1 MTTLVALAN
10 QPFDDAAPA
19 VLIAMAVAALLDMG
33 IIWVLRSEWEF
44 PSGALLTGLI
54 IGVILRPQE
63 PTSVVVAVSVIAIVS
78 KHVLR
83 TRWSNIFNPAALALV
98 ASSFLFS
105 TGQSWWGSMPD
116 FGPLGI
122 IVMCATG
129 LFIADR
135 INKLPLVVVF
145 LGAYFALFTVASFL
159 GKPIDVAEVFR
170 TPDLQATLFFA
181 FFMVD
186 DPPTCP
192 ARYEDQ
198 IPFGLIVAVAS
209 FRHLHRRRRGVLLAR
224 RIARRK
230 RLGVRPPAVRRDAAR
245 ASGLTRKALLRLR
258 DWRIGLVRAA
268 LNALRRS
275 RIPERRGRR
284 IQLRSR

>member
-1 MTTLVALAN
+1 MTLYTQAIPLTFHPFVRFLKTPKGLLLALLTVTTLVALAN

-98 ASSFLFS
+98 TSSFLFS

-116 FGPLGI
+116 FGPVGI
-122 IVMCATG
+122 VVMCVTG

-159 GKPIDVAEVFR
+159 GKPVDVAEIFR

-209 FRHLHRRRRGVLLAR
+209 FLIFIVVGAVYFLPAGLLVANAWESGRRQFGGTLRALLA
-224 RIARRK
+224 
-230 RLGVRPPAVRRDAAR
+230 
-245 ASGLTRKALLRLR
+245 
-258 DWRIGLVRAA
+258 
-268 LNALRRS
+268 
-275 RIPERRGRR
+275 
-284 IQLRSR
+284 

>member
-1 MTTLVALAN
+1 MTLYTQAIPLTFHPFVRFLKTPKGLLLALLTVTTLVALAN

-98 ASSFLFS
+98 TSSFLFS

-116 FGPLGI
+116 FGPVGI
-122 IVMCATG
+122 VVMCVTG

-159 GKPIDVAEVFR
+159 GKPVDVAEVFR

-198 IPFGLIVAVAS
+198 IPFGVIVAVAS
-209 FRHLHRRRRGVLLAR
+209 FLIFIVVGAVYFLPAGLLVANAWESGRRQFAGTLRALLA
-224 RIARRK
+224 
-230 RLGVRPPAVRRDAAR
+230 
-245 ASGLTRKALLRLR
+245 
-258 DWRIGLVRAA
+258 
-268 LNALRRS
+268 
-275 RIPERRGRR
+275 
-284 IQLRSR
+284 

>member
-1 MTTLVALAN
+1 MTLYTQAIPLTFHPFVRFLKTPKGLLLALLTVTTLAALSA
-10 QPFDDAAPA
+10 QPLDDAGPS
-19 VLIAMAVAALLDMG
+19 VLLAMAVAGLLDMA

-116 FGPLGI
+116 FGPVGI
-122 IVMCATG
+122 VVMCVTG

-145 LGAYFALFTVASFL
+145 LGAYFALFTAASFL
-159 GKPIDVAEVFR
+159 GKPVDVAEVFR

-209 FRHLHRRRRGVLLAR
+209 FVIFIVVGAVYFLPAGLLVANAWESGRRQFGGTLRVLLA
-224 RIARRK
+224 
-230 RLGVRPPAVRRDAAR
+230 
-245 ASGLTRKALLRLR
+245 
-258 DWRIGLVRAA
+258 
-268 LNALRRS
+268 
-275 RIPERRGRR
+275 
-284 IQLRSR
+284 

>member
-1 MTTLVALAN
+1 MTLYTQAIPLTFHPLVRFFKTPKGLLLALLTATTLVALAN

-19 VLIAMAVAALLDMG
+19 VLIATAVAGLLDMA
-33 IIWVLRSEWEF
+33 IVWVLRSEWEF

-116 FGPLGI
+116 FGLLGI
-122 IVMCATG
+122 IVMCVVG

-159 GKPIDVAEVFR
+159 GKPIDVAEIFR

-209 FRHLHRRRRGVLLAR
+209 FIIFIVVGAVYFLPAGLLVANAWESGRRQFGGTLRALLA
-224 RIARRK
+224 
-230 RLGVRPPAVRRDAAR
+230 
-245 ASGLTRKALLRLR
+245 
-258 DWRIGLVRAA
+258 
-268 LNALRRS
+268 
-275 RIPERRGRR
+275 
-284 IQLRSR
+284 

>member
-1 MTTLVALAN
+1 MTLYTQAIPLTVHPLVRFLKTPKGLLLVLLTVTTLVALAN
-10 QPFDDAAPA
+10 QPLDDAAPA
-19 VLIAMAVAALLDMG
+19 VLTAMAVAALLDMG
-33 IIWVLRSEWEF
+33 IIWVLRADWEF

-105 TGQSWWGSMPD
+105 TGQSWWGSMPS

-122 IVMCATG
+122 IVLCAVG

-145 LGAYFALFTVASFL
+145 LGAYFALFTAASFL
-159 GKPIDVAEVFR
+159 GKPVNVAEVFR

-198 IPFGLIVAVAS
+198 IPFSLITAVAS
-209 FRHLHRRRRGVLLAR
+209 FVIFIVVGAVYFLPAGLLVANAWESGRRQFGGTLRALLA
-224 RIARRK
+224 
-230 RLGVRPPAVRRDAAR
+230 
-245 ASGLTRKALLRLR
+245 
-258 DWRIGLVRAA
+258 
-268 LNALRRS
+268 
-275 RIPERRGRR
+275 
-284 IQLRSR
+284 

>member
-1 MTTLVALAN
+1 MTLYTQAIPLTIHPLARFLKTPKGLLLALLTVTTLVALAN
-10 QPFDDAAPA
+10 QPLDDAAPA
-19 VLIAMAVAALLDMG
+19 VLTAMAVAALLDMG
-33 IIWVLRSEWEF
+33 IIWVLRAEWEF

-105 TGQSWWGSMPD
+105 TGQSWWGSMPN

-122 IVMCATG
+122 IVLCAVG

-145 LGAYFALFTVASFL
+145 LGAYFALFTAASFL
-159 GKPIDVAEVFR
+159 GKPVNVAEVFR

-198 IPFGLIVAVAS
+198 IPFSLITAVAS
-209 FRHLHRRRRGVLLAR
+209 FVIFIVVGAVYFLPAGLLVANAWESGRRQFSGPLRALLA
-224 RIARRK
+224 
-230 RLGVRPPAVRRDAAR
+230 
-245 ASGLTRKALLRLR
+245 
-258 DWRIGLVRAA
+258 
-268 LNALRRS
+268 
-275 RIPERRGRR
+275 
-284 IQLRSR
+284 

>member
-1 MTTLVALAN
+1 MTLATQAHPLTFHPVYRFLKTPKGLLLVMLTAMTLVALSS

-19 VLIAMAVAALLDMG
+19 VLSAMAVAALLDMV
-33 IIWVLRSEWEF
+33 IIWVLRNEWEF

-54 IGVILRPQE
+54 VGVILRPQE
-63 PTSVVVAVSVIAIVS
+63 ASLVVVAVAVIAIVS

-83 TRWSNIFNPAALALV
+83 TKWSNIFNPAALALV
-98 ASSFLFS
+98 VSSFLFA

-116 FGPLGI
+116 LGPLGLVI
-122 IVMCATG
+122 LFAGG

-159 GKPIDVAEVFR
+159 GKPVNVAEVFR

-192 ARYEDQ
+192 IRYEDQ

-209 FRHLHRRRRGVLLAR
+209 FVIFIVVGAVYFLPAGLLVANAWESGRRQFGRTLRQLLA
-224 RIARRK
+224 
-230 RLGVRPPAVRRDAAR
+230 
-245 ASGLTRKALLRLR
+245 
-258 DWRIGLVRAA
+258 
-268 LNALRRS
+268 
-275 RIPERRGRR
+275 
-284 IQLRSR
+284 

>member
-1 MTTLVALAN
+1 MTLYTQAIPLTFHPFVRFLKTPKGLLLALLTVTTLVALAN

-98 ASSFLFS
+98 TSSFLFS

-116 FGPLGI
+116 FGPVGI
-122 IVMCATG
+122 VVMCVSG

-159 GKPIDVAEVFR
+159 GKPVDVAEIFR

-209 FRHLHRRRRGVLLAR
+209 FLIFIIVGAVYFLPAGLLVANAWESGRRQFGGTLRALLA
-224 RIARRK
+224 
-230 RLGVRPPAVRRDAAR
+230 
-245 ASGLTRKALLRLR
+245 
-258 DWRIGLVRAA
+258 
-268 LNALRRS
+268 
-275 RIPERRGRR
+275 
-284 IQLRSR
+284 

>member
-1 MTTLVALAN
+1 MTLYTQAIPLTFHPLVRFLKTPKGLLLALLTATTFAALAN

-19 VLIAMAVAALLDMG
+19 VLIATAVAGLLDMA

-116 FGPLGI
+116 FGLLGI
-122 IVMCATG
+122 IVMCVTG

-159 GKPIDVAEVFR
+159 GKPIDVAEIFR

-192 ARYEDQ
+192 VRYEDQ

-209 FRHLHRRRRGVLLAR
+209 FVIFIVVGAIYFLPAGLLVANAWESGRRQFGGTLRALLA
-224 RIARRK
+224 
-230 RLGVRPPAVRRDAAR
+230 
-245 ASGLTRKALLRLR
+245 
-258 DWRIGLVRAA
+258 
-268 LNALRRS
+268 
-275 RIPERRGRR
+275 
-284 IQLRSR
+284 

>member
-1 MTTLVALAN
+1 MTTATQTLPLTLHPLLRFLKTPKGLLLAMLTVMTLIALSD

-19 VLIAMAVAALLDMG
+19 VLSAMAVCAVLDVA

-54 IGVILRPQE
+54 VGVILRPQE
-63 PTSVVVAVSVIAIVS
+63 PSLVVVAVAAIAIIS

-105 TGQSWWGSMPD
+105 TGQSWWGSMPT
-116 FGPLGI
+116 FGPLGLI
-122 IVMCATG
+122 LLFGAG
-129 LFIADR
+129 LFMADR
-135 INKLPLVVVF
+135 INKLPLVVFF
-145 LGAYFALFTVASFL
+145 LGAYFALFTFASFI
-159 GKPIDVAEVFR
+159 GRPANVAEVFR

-192 ARYEDQ
+192 IRYEDQ
-198 IPFGLIVAVAS
+198 IPFAVIVAVAS
-209 FRHLHRRRRGVLLAR
+209 FLIFVVYGAVYFLPAGLLVANAWESGRRQFGPAF
-224 RIARRK
+224 K
-230 RLGVRPPAVRRDAAR
+230 RLLESTLG
-245 ASGLTRKALLRLR
+245 
-258 DWRIGLVRAA
+258 
-268 LNALRRS
+268 
-275 RIPERRGRR
+275 
-284 IQLRSR
+284 

>member
-1 MTTLVALAN
+1 MSLYTQAIPLTFHPFVRFLKTPKGLLLALLTVTTLVALAN

-19 VLIAMAVAALLDMG
+19 VLIAMAVSALLDMG

-63 PTSVVVAVSVIAIVS
+63 PISVVVAVSVIAIVS

-116 FGPLGI
+116 LGPLGI
-122 IVMCATG
+122 IVLFATG

-159 GKPIDVAEVFR
+159 GKPVDVAEIFR

-192 ARYEDQ
+192 VRYEDQ
-198 IPFGLIVAVAS
+198 VPFGLIVAVAS
-209 FRHLHRRRRGVLLAR
+209 FVIFIVVGAIYFLPAGLLVANAWESGRRQFGGRLRALLA
-224 RIARRK
+224 
-230 RLGVRPPAVRRDAAR
+230 
-245 ASGLTRKALLRLR
+245 
-258 DWRIGLVRAA
+258 
-268 LNALRRS
+268 
-275 RIPERRGRR
+275 
-284 IQLRSR
+284 

>member
-1 MTTLVALAN
+1 MTLYTQAIPLTVHPLVRFLKTPKGLLLALLTVTTLVALAA
-10 QPFDDAAPA
+10 QPLDDAAPA
-19 VLIAMAVAALLDMG
+19 VLTAMAVAALLDMG
-33 IIWVLRSEWEF
+33 IIWVLRAEWEF

-105 TGQSWWGSMPD
+105 TGQSWWGSMPN

-122 IVMCATG
+122 IVLCAVG

-145 LGAYFALFTVASFL
+145 LGAYFALFTAASFL
-159 GKPIDVAEVFR
+159 GKPVNVAEVFR

-198 IPFGLIVAVAS
+198 IPFSLITAVAS
-209 FRHLHRRRRGVLLAR
+209 FVIFIVVGAVYFLPAGLLVANAWESGRRQFSGPLRALLA
-224 RIARRK
+224 
-230 RLGVRPPAVRRDAAR
+230 
-245 ASGLTRKALLRLR
+245 
-258 DWRIGLVRAA
+258 
-268 LNALRRS
+268 
-275 RIPERRGRR
+275 
-284 IQLRSR
+284 

>member
-1 MTTLVALAN
+1 MTLYTQAIPLTFHPLVRFLKTPKGLLLALLTVTTLVALAN

-19 VLIAMAVAALLDMG
+19 VLTAMAVAALLDMG
-33 IIWVLRSEWEF
+33 IIWVLRREWEF

-116 FGPLGI
+116 FGLLGI
-122 IVMCATG
+122 IVMCAVG

-145 LGAYFALFTVASFL
+145 LGAYFALFTIASFL
-159 GKPIDVAEVFR
+159 GKPVDVAEIFR

-192 ARYEDQ
+192 VRYEDQ
-198 IPFGLIVAVAS
+198 VPFALIVAVAS
-209 FRHLHRRRRGVLLAR
+209 FAIFIVVGAVYFLPAGLLVANAWESGRRQFGGTLRALLA
-224 RIARRK
+224 
-230 RLGVRPPAVRRDAAR
+230 
-245 ASGLTRKALLRLR
+245 
-258 DWRIGLVRAA
+258 
-268 LNALRRS
+268 
-275 RIPERRGRR
+275 
-284 IQLRSR
+284 

>member
-1 MTTLVALAN
+1 MTLYTQAIPLTFHPFVRFLKTPKGLLLALLTVTTLVALAN
-10 QPFDDAAPA
+10 QPIDDAAPA

-63 PTSVVVAVSVIAIVS
+63 PTSVVVAVSVIAIAS

-122 IVMCATG
+122 IVMCAVG

-135 INKLPLVVVF
+135 INKLPLVAVF

-159 GKPIDVAEVFR
+159 GKPIDVAEIFR

-209 FRHLHRRRRGVLLAR
+209 FVIFIVVGAIYFLPAGLLVANAWESGRRQFGGTLRALLA
-224 RIARRK
+224 
-230 RLGVRPPAVRRDAAR
+230 
-245 ASGLTRKALLRLR
+245 
-258 DWRIGLVRAA
+258 
-268 LNALRRS
+268 
-275 RIPERRGRR
+275 
-284 IQLRSR
+284 

>member
-1 MTTLVALAN
+1 MTLAAQLQPLSLHPAIKFFKTPKGLALILLTAMTGLALVN

-19 VLIAMAVAALLDMG
+19 VLSAMAVAAVLDMT
-33 IIWVLRSEWEF
+33 ITWVMRDAIEF

-54 IGVILRPQE
+54 VGVILRPQE
-63 PTSVVVAVSVIAIVS
+63 PSTVVLAVAGIAIIS

-83 TRWSNIFNPAALALV
+83 TKWSNIFNPAALALV

-116 FGPLGI
+116 FGPLGL
-122 IVMCATG
+122 VVLFAAG

-135 INKLPLVVVF
+135 INKLPLVLVF
-145 LGAYFALFTVASFL
+145 LGAYFALFTVASFF
-159 GKPIDVAEVFR
+159 GRPANVAEVFR

-198 IPFGLIVAVAS
+198 VPFGGIAAVAS
-209 FRHLHRRRRGVLLAR
+209 FLIFIMVGAVYFLPAGLLMA
-224 RIARRK
+224 
-230 RLGVRPPAVRRDAAR
+230 
-245 ASGLTRKALLRLR
+245 
-258 DWRIGLVRAA
+258 
-268 LNALRRS
+268 NAWES
-275 RIPERRGRR
+275 GRR
-284 IQLRSR
+284 QFHAPLGRLLKELWAN

>member
-1 MTTLVALAN
+1 MTLYTQAIPLTFHPFVRFLKTPKGLLLALLTVTTLVALAN

-159 GKPIDVAEVFR
+159 GKPIDVAEIFR

-209 FRHLHRRRRGVLLAR
+209 FVIFIVVGAVYFLPAGLLVANAWESGRRQFGGTLRALLA
-224 RIARRK
+224 
-230 RLGVRPPAVRRDAAR
+230 
-245 ASGLTRKALLRLR
+245 
-258 DWRIGLVRAA
+258 
-268 LNALRRS
+268 
-275 RIPERRGRR
+275 
-284 IQLRSR
+284 

>member
-1 MTTLVALAN
+1 MTLYTQAIPLTFHPLVRFLKTPKGLLLALLTVTTLVALAN

-19 VLIAMAVAALLDMG
+19 VLTAMAVAALLDMG
-33 IIWVLRSEWEF
+33 VIWVLRSEWEF

-63 PTSVVVAVSVIAIVS
+63 PMSVVVAVSVIAIVS

-116 FGPLGI
+116 FGLLGI
-122 IVMCATG
+122 IVMCAVG

-159 GKPIDVAEVFR
+159 GKSIDVAEIFR

-209 FRHLHRRRRGVLLAR
+209 FLIFIVVGAVYFLPAGLLVANAWESGRRQFGGTLRALLA
-224 RIARRK
+224 
-230 RLGVRPPAVRRDAAR
+230 
-245 ASGLTRKALLRLR
+245 
-258 DWRIGLVRAA
+258 
-268 LNALRRS
+268 
-275 RIPERRGRR
+275 
-284 IQLRSR
+284 

>member
-1 MTTLVALAN
+1 MTLYTQAIPLTFHPFVRFLKTPKGLLLALLTVTTLVALAN

-63 PTSVVVAVSVIAIVS
+63 PMSVVVAVSVIAIVS

-159 GKPIDVAEVFR
+159 GKPIDVAEIFR

-192 ARYEDQ
+192 VRYEDQ
-198 IPFGLIVAVAS
+198 VPFGLIVAVAS
-209 FRHLHRRRRGVLLAR
+209 FVIFIVVGAMYFLPAGLLVANAWESGRRQFGGTLRALLA
-224 RIARRK
+224 
-230 RLGVRPPAVRRDAAR
+230 
-245 ASGLTRKALLRLR
+245 
-258 DWRIGLVRAA
+258 
-268 LNALRRS
+268 
-275 RIPERRGRR
+275 
-284 IQLRSR
+284 

>member
-1 MTTLVALAN
+1 MTLYTQAIPLTFHPFVRFLKTPKGLLLALLTVTTLVALAN

-19 VLIAMAVAALLDMG
+19 VLSAMAVAALLDMG

-63 PTSVVVAVSVIAIVS
+63 PTSVVVAVSVIAIAS

-122 IVMCATG
+122 IVMCAVG

-135 INKLPLVVVF
+135 INKLPLVAVF

-159 GKPIDVAEVFR
+159 GKPIDVAEIFR

-209 FRHLHRRRRGVLLAR
+209 FVIFIVVGAIYFLPAGLLVANAWESGRRQFGGTLRALLA
-224 RIARRK
+224 
-230 RLGVRPPAVRRDAAR
+230 
-245 ASGLTRKALLRLR
+245 
-258 DWRIGLVRAA
+258 
-268 LNALRRS
+268 
-275 RIPERRGRR
+275 
-284 IQLRSR
+284 

>member
-1 MTTLVALAN
+1 MTLYTRAIPLTFHPIVRFLKTPKGLLLALLTATTLIALAA

-19 VLIAMAVAALLDMG
+19 VLSAMAVAALLDMA
-33 IIWVLRSEWEF
+33 IIWVLRNEWEF

-63 PTSVVVAVSVIAIVS
+63 PSTVVVAVAVIAIVS

-98 ASSFLFS
+98 VSSFLFS

-122 IVMCATG
+122 IVLCATG

-145 LGAYFALFTVASFL
+145 LGAYFALFTAASFL
-159 GKPIDVAEVFR
+159 GKPVDVAEVFR

-192 ARYEDQ
+192 VRYEDQ
-198 IPFGLIVAVAS
+198 IPFGLIVALAS
-209 FRHLHRRRRGVLLAR
+209 FVIFIVVGAVYFLPAGLLVANAWESGRRQFGGTLR
-224 RIARRK
+224 
-230 RLGVRPPAVRRDAAR
+230 
-245 ASGLTRKALLRLR
+245 ALL
-258 DWRIGLVRAA
+258 G
-268 LNALRRS
+268 
-275 RIPERRGRR
+275 
-284 IQLRSR
+284 

>member
-1 MTTLVALAN
+1 MTLYTQPIPLTFHPFVRFLKTPKGLLLVLLTATTLVALAN

-19 VLIAMAVAALLDMG
+19 VLIAMAVAGLLDMA

-83 TRWSNIFNPAALALV
+83 TRWSNVFNPAALALV
-98 ASSFLFS
+98 VSSFLFS

-116 FGPLGI
+116 FGLLGI
-122 IVMCATG
+122 IVMCAIG

-145 LGAYFALFTVASFL
+145 LGAYFALFTAASFL
-159 GKPIDVAEVFR
+159 GKPLDVAEVFR

-209 FRHLHRRRRGVLLAR
+209 FVIFIVVGAVYFLPAGLLVANAWESGRRQFAGTLRALLA
-224 RIARRK
+224 
-230 RLGVRPPAVRRDAAR
+230 
-245 ASGLTRKALLRLR
+245 
-258 DWRIGLVRAA
+258 
-268 LNALRRS
+268 
-275 RIPERRGRR
+275 
-284 IQLRSR
+284 

>member
-1 MTTLVALAN
+1 MTLYTQAIPLTVHPLVRFLKTPKGLLLVLLTVTTLVALAN
-10 QPFDDAAPA
+10 QPLDDAAPA
-19 VLIAMAVAALLDMG
+19 VLTAMAVAALLDMG
-33 IIWVLRSEWEF
+33 IIWVLRAEWEF

-105 TGQSWWGSMPD
+105 TGQSWWGSMPN

-122 IVMCATG
+122 IVLCAVG

-145 LGAYFALFTVASFL
+145 LGAYFALFTAASFL
-159 GKPIDVAEVFR
+159 GKPVNVAEVFR

-198 IPFGLIVAVAS
+198 IPFSLITAVAS
-209 FRHLHRRRRGVLLAR
+209 FVIFIAVGAVYFLPAGLLVANAWESGRRQFGGTLRALLA
-224 RIARRK
+224 
-230 RLGVRPPAVRRDAAR
+230 
-245 ASGLTRKALLRLR
+245 
-258 DWRIGLVRAA
+258 
-268 LNALRRS
+268 
-275 RIPERRGRR
+275 
-284 IQLRSR
+284 

>member
-1 MTTLVALAN
+1 
-10 QPFDDAAPA
+10 
-19 VLIAMAVAALLDMG
+19 
-33 IIWVLRSEWEF
+33 
-44 PSGALLTGLI
+44 LLTGLI

-116 FGPLGI
+116 FGPEGI
-122 IVMCATG
+122 IVMCVVG

-159 GKPIDVAEVFR
+159 GKPVDVAEVFR

-209 FRHLHRRRRGVLLAR
+209 FAIFIVVGAVYFLPAGLLVANAWESGRRQFAGPLRALLA
-224 RIARRK
+224 
-230 RLGVRPPAVRRDAAR
+230 
-245 ASGLTRKALLRLR
+245 
-258 DWRIGLVRAA
+258 
-268 LNALRRS
+268 
-275 RIPERRGRR
+275 
-284 IQLRSR
+284 

>member
-1 MTTLVALAN
+1 MTLYTRAIPLTFHPFVRFLKTPKGLLLALLTLTTLVALAN

-83 TRWSNIFNPAALALV
+83 TRWSNMFNPAALALV
-98 ASSFLFS
+98 VSSFLFS

-116 FGPLGI
+116 FGLLGI

-135 INKLPLVVVF
+135 INKLPLVAVF

-159 GKPIDVAEVFR
+159 GARSGMRMFERDEISTALEDRGLVDVHQR
-170 TPDLQATLFFA
+170 
-181 FFMVD
+181 
-186 DPPTCP
+186 
-192 ARYEDQ
+192 
-198 IPFGLIVAVAS
+198 VA
-209 FRHLHRRRRGVLLAR
+209 
-224 RIARRK
+224 
-230 RLGVRPPAVRRDAAR
+230 
-245 ASGLTRKALLRLR
+245 GLTQFVGA
-258 DWRIGLVRAA
+258 
-268 LNALRRS
+268 RS
-275 RIPERRGRR
+275 PDRGP
-284 IQLRSR
+284 

>member
-1 MTTLVALAN
+1 MTLYTQAIPLTVHPLVRFLKTPKGLLLVLLTVTTLVALAN
-10 QPFDDAAPA
+10 QPLDDAAPA
-19 VLIAMAVAALLDMG
+19 VLTAMAVAALLDMA
-33 IIWVLRSEWEF
+33 IIWVLRNEWEF

-63 PTSVVVAVSVIAIVS
+63 PSSVVVAVSVIAIVS

-98 ASSFLFS
+98 ASSFLFA
-105 TGQSWWGSMPD
+105 TGQSWWGSMPN

-122 IVMCATG
+122 IVLCAVG

-145 LGAYFALFTVASFL
+145 LGAYFALFTAASFL
-159 GKPIDVAEVFR
+159 GKPVNVAEVFR

-198 IPFGLIVAVAS
+198 IPFSLITAVAS
-209 FRHLHRRRRGVLLAR
+209 FVIFIVVGAVYFLPAGLLVANAWESGRRQFVGPLRALLA
-224 RIARRK
+224 
-230 RLGVRPPAVRRDAAR
+230 
-245 ASGLTRKALLRLR
+245 
-258 DWRIGLVRAA
+258 
-268 LNALRRS
+268 
-275 RIPERRGRR
+275 
-284 IQLRSR
+284 

>member
-1 MTTLVALAN
+1 MTLYTQAIPLTIHPLARLLKTPKGLLLALLTVTTLVALAN
-10 QPFDDAAPA
+10 QPLDDAAPA
-19 VLIAMAVAALLDMG
+19 VLTAMAVAALLDMG
-33 IIWVLRSEWEF
+33 IIWVLRAEWEF

-105 TGQSWWGSMPD
+105 TGQSWWGSMPN

-122 IVMCATG
+122 IVLCAVG

-145 LGAYFALFTVASFL
+145 LGAYFALFTAASFL
-159 GKPIDVAEVFR
+159 GKPVNVAEVFR

-198 IPFGLIVAVAS
+198 IPFSLITAVAS
-209 FRHLHRRRRGVLLAR
+209 FVIFIVVGAVYFLPAGLLVANAWESGRRQFGGTLRALLA
-224 RIARRK
+224 
-230 RLGVRPPAVRRDAAR
+230 
-245 ASGLTRKALLRLR
+245 
-258 DWRIGLVRAA
+258 
-268 LNALRRS
+268 
-275 RIPERRGRR
+275 
-284 IQLRSR
+284 

>member
-1 MTTLVALAN
+1 MTLYTQAIPLTFHPFVRFLKTPKGLLLALLTVTTLVALAN

-116 FGPLGI
+116 FGTVGI
-122 IVMCATG
+122 IVMCVTG

-209 FRHLHRRRRGVLLAR
+209 FLIFIIVGAVYFLPAGLLVANAWESGRRQFGGRLRALLA
-224 RIARRK
+224 
-230 RLGVRPPAVRRDAAR
+230 
-245 ASGLTRKALLRLR
+245 
-258 DWRIGLVRAA
+258 
-268 LNALRRS
+268 
-275 RIPERRGRR
+275 
-284 IQLRSR
+284 

>member
-1 MTTLVALAN
+1 MTLYTQAIPLTFHPFVRFLKTPKGLLLALLTVTTIVALAN

-98 ASSFLFS
+98 VSSFLFS

-116 FGPLGI
+116 LGPLGI
-122 IVMCATG
+122 IVLCAAG

-145 LGAYFALFTVASFL
+145 LGAYFALFTAASFL
-159 GKPIDVAEVFR
+159 GKPVDVAEVFR

-192 ARYEDQ
+192 VRYEDQ

-209 FRHLHRRRRGVLLAR
+209 FVIFIVVGAIYFLPAGLLVANGWESGRRQFGGTLRALLA
-224 RIARRK
+224 
-230 RLGVRPPAVRRDAAR
+230 
-245 ASGLTRKALLRLR
+245 
-258 DWRIGLVRAA
+258 
-268 LNALRRS
+268 
-275 RIPERRGRR
+275 
-284 IQLRSR
+284 

>member
-1 MTTLVALAN
+1 MTLYTQAIPLTFHPFVRFLKTPKGLLLALLTATTLVALAN

-19 VLIAMAVAALLDMG
+19 VLIAMAVAGLLDMA

-116 FGPLGI
+116 FGLLGI
-122 IVMCATG
+122 IVMCAVG

-145 LGAYFALFTVASFL
+145 LGAYFALFTAASFL
-159 GKPIDVAEVFR
+159 GKPLDVAEVFR

-209 FRHLHRRRRGVLLAR
+209 FVIFIGVGAVYFLPAGLLVANAWESGRRQFGGKLRALLA
-224 RIARRK
+224 
-230 RLGVRPPAVRRDAAR
+230 
-245 ASGLTRKALLRLR
+245 
-258 DWRIGLVRAA
+258 
-268 LNALRRS
+268 
-275 RIPERRGRR
+275 
-284 IQLRSR
+284 

>member
-1 MTTLVALAN
+1 MTLYTQAIPLAVHPLVRFLKTPKGLLLVLLTVTTLVALAN
-10 QPFDDAAPA
+10 QPLDDAAPA
-19 VLIAMAVAALLDMG
+19 VLTAMAVAALLDMG
-33 IIWVLRSEWEF
+33 IIWVLRAEWEF

-105 TGQSWWGSMPD
+105 TGQSWWGSMPN

-122 IVMCATG
+122 IVLCAVG

-145 LGAYFALFTVASFL
+145 LGAYFALFTAASFL
-159 GKPIDVAEVFR
+159 GKPVNVAEVFR

-198 IPFGLIVAVAS
+198 IPFSLITAVAS
-209 FRHLHRRRRGVLLAR
+209 FVIFIVVGAVYFLPAGLLVANAWESGRRQFGGTLRALLA
-224 RIARRK
+224 
-230 RLGVRPPAVRRDAAR
+230 
-245 ASGLTRKALLRLR
+245 
-258 DWRIGLVRAA
+258 
-268 LNALRRS
+268 
-275 RIPERRGRR
+275 
-284 IQLRSR
+284 

>member
-1 MTTLVALAN
+1 MTLYTQAIPLTFHPFVKFLKTPKGLLLALLTVTTLVALAN
-10 QPFDDAAPA
+10 QPLDDAAPA

-33 IIWVLRSEWEF
+33 IIWVLQGEWEF

-122 IVMCATG
+122 IVMCAVG
-129 LFIADR
+129 LLIADR

-145 LGAYFALFTVASFL
+145 LGAYFALFTAASFL
-159 GKPIDVAEVFR
+159 GKPVDVAEVFR

-198 IPFGLIVAVAS
+198 IPFGLIAAVAS
-209 FRHLHRRRRGVLLAR
+209 FLIFIGVGAVYFLPAGLLVANAWESGRRQFGGTLRALLA
-224 RIARRK
+224 
-230 RLGVRPPAVRRDAAR
+230 
-245 ASGLTRKALLRLR
+245 
-258 DWRIGLVRAA
+258 
-268 LNALRRS
+268 
-275 RIPERRGRR
+275 
-284 IQLRSR
+284 